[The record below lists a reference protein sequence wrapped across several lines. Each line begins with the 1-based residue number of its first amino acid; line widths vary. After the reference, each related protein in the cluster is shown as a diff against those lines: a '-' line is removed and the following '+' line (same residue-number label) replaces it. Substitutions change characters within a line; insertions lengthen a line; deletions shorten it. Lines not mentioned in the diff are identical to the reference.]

1 MLLQVVLHARLAE
14 DLPEDERWIVDDVA
28 GGLVD
33 KMVRRNPHVFA
44 GESVDGVEE
53 IIDELGTHQEGGEVP
68 GLGAGRD
75 RAEPAGA
82 VPGGEDPAAG
92 GTGGAGRTGCRPMA

>member
-14 DLPEDERWIVDDVA
+14 ELPEGERWTIDDVA

-44 GESVDGVEE
+44 GRAGRHARGDHRQ
-53 IIDELGTHQEGGEVP
+53 LGADQAGGEGP
-68 GLGAGRD
+68 
-75 RAEPAGA
+75 RARCWTAS
-82 VPGGEDPAAG
+82 
-92 GTGGAGRTGCRPMA
+92 R